1 MDQIKFN
8 IVHRKVNGKNDLQIY
23 LVSKSNQKHHMATAQ
38 YFITVAS
45 LYTIV
50 TSFLSIKYYFQQ
62 THCDKHCEHVLCWY
76 PRIEI
81 GVTSAVRI
89 LGLKSKLYS
98 MSIKL

>member
-1 MDQIKFN
+1 MAKMICRFILFQN
-8 IVHRKVNGKNDLQIY
+8 QT
-23 LVSKSNQKHHMATAQ
+23 KSTIWQQ
-38 YFITVAS
+38 LSVTVAS

-62 THCDKHCEHVLCWY
+62 THCDQHCEHVLCWY

-81 GVTSAVRI
+81 GVTSAVSV

-98 MSIKL
+98 MSIKLSDHTGCYNE